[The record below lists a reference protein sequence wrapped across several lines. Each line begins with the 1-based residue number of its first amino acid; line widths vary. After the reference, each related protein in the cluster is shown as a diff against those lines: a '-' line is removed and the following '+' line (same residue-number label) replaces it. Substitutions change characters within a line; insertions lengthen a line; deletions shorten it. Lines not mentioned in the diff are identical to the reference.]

1 MDVTSV
7 VFSDLWSYALAYL
20 GLYVLA
26 PAGGLVTALITGVLV
41 VNVIFAGLGY
51 ASGNGSVR
59 MMDLVIRALWLSAIF
74 LIALYLQSHLDELVD
89 QFNQSLEGLLAVL
102 DRNARGSGERDS
114 GRVIGYL
121 GFLDEVTSKGN
132 ALTKLFLDRGVPL
145 TTDQLSS
152 WMGLM
157 VMAGTVVPTS
167 VAGGVILLSQVALRL
182 LLVIGPVF
190 LLFLLYRGTRGWFDA
205 WVSVLLQLFLM
216 TVILTVA
223 SRLVFSFWALACDIA
238 IADPRLI
245 NVVRL
250 FSVSVVALLFSIAIP
265 FLAGRL
271 STNLR
276 GAVQSVY
283 LSAQRRIA

>member
-102 DRNARGSGERDS
+102 DRNARGSSERDS

-223 SRLVFSFWALACDIA
+223 SRIVFSFWALACDIA

>member
-1 MDVTSV
+1 MDATSV
-7 VFSDLWSYALAYL
+7 VFSDLWSYTLAYL

-26 PAGGLVTALITGVLV
+26 PAAGLVTALITGVLII
-41 VNVIFAGLGY
+41 NVIFTGLAY

-59 MMDLVIRALWLSAIF
+59 MMDLVMRALQLSAIF
-74 LIALYLQSHLDELVD
+74 LVTLYLQRHLDALVD

-102 DRNARGSGERDS
+102 DRNARGTGARENA
-114 GRVIGYL
+114 RVTGYL

-132 ALTKLFLDRGVPL
+132 QLTKFFLDRGVPL

-152 WMGLM
+152 WMGLL

-167 VAGGVILLSQVALRL
+167 VAGGVILLSQIALRL
-182 LLVIGPVF
+182 VLLIGPVF
-190 LLFLLYRGTRGWFDA
+190 LLFLMFRGTRGYFDA
-205 WVSVLLQLFLM
+205 WVSVLMQIFLM

-223 SRLVFSFWALACDIA
+223 SRIVFSFWALACDIA

-250 FSVSVVALLFSIAIP
+250 FSVSVIAFLFSIAIP
-265 FLAGRL
+265 LLAGRL
-271 STNLR
+271 TTNLR
-276 GAVQSVY
+276 SAMQSVY
-283 LSAQRRIA
+283 LGVRRQIA

>member
-26 PAGGLVTALITGVLV
+26 PAGGLVTALITGVLII
-41 VNVIFAGLGY
+41 NVIFAGLAY

-59 MMDLVIRALWLSAIF
+59 MMDLVMRALWLSAIF
-74 LIALYLQSHLDELVD
+74 LVALYLQSHLDALVD
-89 QFNQSLEGLLAVL
+89 QFNQSLEGLLVVL
-102 DRNARGSGERDS
+102 DRNALGSGTRDNA
-114 GRVIGYL
+114 RVTAYL

-132 ALTKLFLDRGVPL
+132 QLTKFFLDRGVPL

-152 WMGLM
+152 WMGLL

-167 VAGGVILLSQVALRL
+167 VAGGAILLSQIALRL
-182 LLVIGPVF
+182 VLVMGPVF
-190 LLFLLYRGTRGWFDA
+190 LLFLLYQGTRGYFDA
-205 WVSVLLQLFLM
+205 WLSVLLQIFLM

-223 SRLVFSFWALACDIA
+223 SRIVFSFWALACDIA
-238 IADPRLI
+238 VADPRLI

-250 FSVSVVALLFSIAIP
+250 FSVSVIAFLFSIAIP
-265 FLAGRL
+265 LLAARL

-276 GAVQSVY
+276 GAVQSMY
-283 LSAQRRIA
+283 LGAQRRIA